1 MNLKS
6 IFWREIQI
14 FQICTI
20 FGMSIEM
27 RLFGVLFK
35 RFYQFSLLM
44 YLKGERGTRVL
55 KKVCSRA

>member
-20 FGMSIEM
+20 FGYLNETFWRPFQTLLAI
-27 RLFGVLFK
+27 FFTYVFK
-35 RFYQFSLLM
+35 ANEEQ
-44 YLKGERGTRVL
+44 E
-55 KKVCSRA
+55 C